1 MASRKR
7 SQEKAHKNQGL
18 NFDSGG
24 ITKKQ
29 RRRERE
35 KELRRSEAFSSI
47 FFSFLAGTSSL
58 FSFSPT
64 AERAQFVTS
73 SSYAAQESGSKCNEE
88 KVGKERLRQLIEFR
102 RDLGWILT
110 SKVPWVF
117 LCLRP
122 IMLVSYGL
130 PQRFSGGSNT
140 IAQSLCGPTIE
151 SDFLCRRLRKS
162 LAGK

>member
-88 KVGKERLRQLIEFR
+88 KVGKERLRQLIELR

-122 IMLVSYGL
+122 IMLMGMVCLS
-130 PQRFSGGSNT
+130 
-140 IAQSLCGPTIE
+140 A
-151 SDFLCRRLRKS
+151 FLVGAIQLRKVFVVQRLNRIFS
-162 LAGK
+162 VVVSGKV